1 MTPPSD
7 RDDARDDGRDPGR
20 DDAAKLGELAG
31 ALPPLDLDGSTAEQI
46 ARRARASV
54 GKPPP
59 RRRLILPIIA
69 AAAAVSYAVWAI
81 LKALEVLG

>member
-1 MTPPSD
+1 MTP
-7 RDDARDDGRDPGR
+7 DDQ
-20 DDAAKLGELAG
+20 DAQKVTELGG
-31 ALPPLDLDGSTAEQI
+31 ALPPLDVDTTTAELI

-59 RRRLILPIIA
+59 RRRWILPIVVGVVA
-69 AAAAVSYAVWAI
+69 AAYAVWMI

>member
-1 MTPPSD
+1 MTGGD
-7 RDDARDDGRDPGR
+7 DDAQ
-20 DDAAKLGELAG
+20 KLTQLGGGLA
-31 ALPPLDLDGSTAEQI
+31 PLDVDATTAEQI

-59 RRRLILPIIA
+59 RRRWILPIA
-69 AAAAVSYAVWAI
+69 AAALAVTYAIWTI

>member
-1 MTPPSD
+1 MTSD
-7 RDDARDDGRDPGR
+7 DDDAR
-20 DDAAKLGELAG
+20 KLTQLGGGLA
-31 ALPPLDLDGSTAEQI
+31 PLDVDTTTAELI

-59 RRRLILPIIA
+59 RRRWILPI
-69 AAAAVSYAVWAI
+69 AAAVAAVAYAIWMI